1 MLGGHGYRQ
10 LSAALCATAGVVAV
24 AVARVPTPVDGPVL
38 DLLVAVRAWV
48 APRSAATLDEPVAVV
63 ALDARS
69 LGEPEIARYPRTFL
83 TPIWAAVLDGVLGAG
98 ARTVGLD
105 LIFAYSANEFAPDF
119 DRPFLAALGRHRE
132 RVVLARSTGTP
143 PAAPFL
149 AALLHDE
156 DALGLVDLRSD
167 PDGRYRR
174 VQTLE
179 ALPDGGALP
188 AFTAAVLRRAQRG
201 PIPSQVLLAPRRH
214 LERIP
219 TYATIDV
226 LRCARTA
233 PEALQAVFAERIVIV
248 GSTLPEEDRKV
259 PTAWGLT
266 PARAD
271 GPMLHPCGLR
281 RLGASAPDSE
291 TVPGVFVHAAAVEA
305 VAAGRVTSTAH
316 WTMVGALAGAAGVA
330 GAVLGLSLSPWLT
343 LASCAGVALLLLAG
357 GVAALAGD
365 VWIPLAWPLATLVG
379 APAVAYVVRYLV
391 VERQRR
397 RVQHAFGHYLAPAI
411 VERLVQ
417 DPAALRLGGERRDV
431 TVMFADLS
439 GFTALSSRVEPE
451 VLTRLTNRYLGLIVE
466 SVEATGGYVDKFIG
480 DAVMA
485 VWGAPASDPAH
496 AVHAVRAALAAV
508 ARSRAEWR
516 TAVARGEPALSLKIG
531 LNSGPAV
538 VGNVGTERRYNYT
551 AVGETVNV
559 ASRLESVPGLYGCQ
573 IVVGPRTAELA
584 REEIFFREIDWVRV
598 KGRETPLA
606 IFEPLAE
613 VGDAARLE
621 IDQAKRYG
629 DALAY
634 YRARRFDE
642 AAAIWE
648 ALTREEGVVVAHAQG
663 PSQPSPASTMANRAR
678 QLAADPPDERWD
690 GVFSL
695 GTK

>member
-1 MLGGHGYRQ
+1 
-10 LSAALCATAGVVAV
+10 
-24 AVARVPTPVDGPVL
+24 
-38 DLLVAVRAWV
+38 
-48 APRSAATLDEPVAVV
+48 
-63 ALDARS
+63 
-69 LGEPEIARYPRTFL
+69 
-83 TPIWAAVLDGVLGAG
+83 
-98 ARTVGLD
+98 
-105 LIFAYSANEFAPDF
+105 
-119 DRPFLAALGRHRE
+119 
-132 RVVLARSTGTP
+132 
-143 PAAPFL
+143 
-149 AALLHDE
+149 
-156 DALGLVDLRSD
+156 
-167 PDGRYRR
+167 
-174 VQTLE
+174 
-179 ALPDGGALP
+179 
-188 AFTAAVLRRAQRG
+188 
-201 PIPSQVLLAPRRH
+201 
-214 LERIP
+214 
-219 TYATIDV
+219 
-226 LRCARTA
+226 
-233 PEALQAVFAERIVIV
+233 
-248 GSTLPEEDRKV
+248 
-259 PTAWGLT
+259 
-266 PARAD
+266 
-271 GPMLHPCGLR
+271 
-281 RLGASAPDSE
+281 
-291 TVPGVFVHAAAVEA
+291 
-305 VAAGRVTSTAH
+305 
-316 WTMVGALAGAAGVA
+316 
-330 GAVLGLSLSPWLT
+330 
-343 LASCAGVALLLLAG
+343 
-357 GVAALAGD
+357 
-365 VWIPLAWPLATLVG
+365 
-379 APAVAYVVRYLV
+379 
-391 VERQRR
+391 
-397 RVQHAFGHYLAPAI
+397 
-411 VERLVQ
+411 
-417 DPAALRLGGERRDV
+417 
-431 TVMFADLS
+431 MFADLS